1 MKIITGGIS
10 NKKRALIVLTVF
22 ALLGSLLAL
31 TTAAYQN
38 SRRRGG
44 DKGGYLYQI
53 YAESQSGTNSAPT
66 EETTTRQTVLV
77 LGKDYDSN
85 RTDAIICVSFDY
97 EGGGVASL
105 QIPRD
110 TYVKDGDYVGRIN
123 GLLPRYRAQAL
134 ENGVEDATDTGI
146 KALMKKIDTDF
157 GIHCDNYVFLD
168 STAVEQLTNAMG
180 GVTLDIPMDIDYTD
194 TSRGID
200 LHLKAG
206 KQRLNGAQ
214 AAQFVRYRQGYP
226 QADIGRINAQKLFAA
241 AMLEKF
247 RGFSSVSNAAKMVDA
262 LSACV
267 KTDLTAN
274 DITRMAT
281 HVCLA
286 KPDKVVMY
294 NMPGDGVTVNG
305 GSYYG
310 VFTDKLAEILQ
321 KGFGGNV
328 AVSTLKAES
337 FNYKEGGY
345 RDTEGVKL
353 STVLEDGIAIPVYA
367 D

>member
-31 TTAAYQN
+31 TTAAYQK
-38 SRRRGG
+38 SKYKGG

-53 YAESQSGTNSAPT
+53 YAESQSANSAPK
-66 EETTTRQTVLV
+66 EETATRQTVLV

-110 TYVKDGDYVGRIN
+110 TYVKDDDYAGRIN

-134 ENGVEDATDTGI
+134 EAGAEDATHTGI
-146 KALMKKIDTDF
+146 KALMEKINTDF
-157 GIHCDNYVFLD
+157 GIRCDNYVFLD

-200 LHLKAG
+200 LHLKSG

-281 HVCLA
+281 HACLV
-286 KPDKVVMY
+286 KSDKVVMY

-321 KGFGGNV
+321 KGFGGTV
-328 AVSTLKAES
+328 AVSALKAENFS
-337 FNYKEGGY
+337 YKEGGY
-345 RDTEGVKL
+345 RDTLGVKL